1 MKKLLL
7 LASICAIGCAANAQ
21 FVARHTGSPVLP
33 ITKKM
38 VDLSGPIVTSMPA
51 RHAAA
56 KTTAPAFYTQD
67 FSGGLPSGWTTGVI
81 SGPGTWHHTTVAST
95 SSFHLA
101 ALAST
106 TAANGW
112 MIFDSDSLGAACG
125 TCAPAGWMQ
134 TDAINCA
141 AHTTVRLNF
150 QELYRKYNDSC
161 VIWVSTSPTFTTY
174 TRFPVS
180 FNNSLA
186 TNVSTVNPKT
196 LHINITSAA
205 ASSATVY
212 IRFVHYGYPAGSYSW
227 SVDDMT
233 LSEVDPHDVDAHAS
247 FLYNPQATA
256 YNSSMFTTPLQFV
269 DSIYPVILLSNQ
281 GANVESPVVG
291 AQIYNGAT
299 AVYTQTMPYAGLAV
313 GAEDSIVQFPGFK
326 PTAMGNY
333 SVPMGANITGDAD
346 LTNNVDSSFFTVSD
360 TTWMVNSGKVSG
372 SYYLHRVSPAQSY
385 LQGARFDVPSTA
397 VGDTVSGFGVAF
409 ASTSVPTTGSASVSV
424 QLYSVQQAGT
434 NWNFVATSVSKPIL
448 ASDISSTTSTVWAYF
463 AIDPV
468 ASGGVAQ
475 FILQPG
481 TTYAA
486 VAQINGVTT
495 DLLVLSS
502 ASPNATGF
510 AGYFGQSD
518 SSLNDGGNASFGLAN
533 VATGLTSVPMVRM
546 YFSNI
551 GTVGVND
558 INKVAILTKAT
569 PNPATSD
576 FTVSFTQAVPAAAVV
591 SITNTVGQ
599 VVATQN
605 VAATTSGSTTF
616 STANLPAGVYFY
628 SVNADGGRA
637 TGRIVVA
644 H

>member
-7 LASICAIGCAANAQ
+7 LASICAIGGAANAQ
-21 FVARHTGSPVLP
+21 FVSRHTGSPVLP
-33 ITKKM
+33 ITKKT
-38 VDLSGPIVTSMPA
+38 VDLSGPIVASTPA

-67 FSGGLPSGWTTGVI
+67 FNGGLPGGWTTGI
-81 SGPGTWHHTTVAST
+81 IAGPGTWHHTTVAST

-134 TDAINCA
+134 TGALDCS

-150 QELYRKYNDSC
+150 QELYRKFNDSC

-196 LHINITSAA
+196 IHINISSAA

-233 LSEVDPHDVDAHAS
+233 LSEVDPHDVDAHGS
-247 FLYNPQATA
+247 FVYNPQATA

-281 GANVESPVVG
+281 GANIESPVVG

-299 AVYTQTMPYAGLAV
+299 AVYTQTLPYPGLAV

-372 SYYLHRVSPAQSY
+372 SYYLHRVSPAVSY
-385 LQGARFDVPSTA
+385 LQGARFDVPTTA
-397 VGDTVSGFGVAF
+397 AGDTVSGFGVAF

-463 AIDPV
+463 PIDPV
-468 ASGGVAQ
+468 ASGGIAQ
-475 FILQPG
+475 FVLQPG

-502 ASPNATGF
+502 VSPNATGF

-518 SSLNDGGNASFGLAN
+518 SSLNDGGNASFGATN
-533 VATGLTSVPMVRM
+533 IATGLTSVPMVRM
-546 YFSNI
+546 YFGNI
-551 GTVGVND
+551 GTVGIND
-558 INKVAILTKAT
+558 ISKVAILTKAT
-569 PNPATSD
+569 PNPATAD
-576 FTVSFTQAVPAAAVV
+576 FTISFTQAVPAAAVV

-605 VAATTSGSTTF
+605 VAATTSGAATF
-616 STANLPAGVYFY
+616 STASLPAGVYFY
-628 SVNADGGRA
+628 SVNADGGRS